1 MITLIINIVIC
12 LVTMSIFLF
21 VLKIQFKL
29 KHNYNHNGFV
39 GIRIANILTTLC
51 LMFLTL
57 FRAVYFFTEL
67 TYSGIHYHS
76 EIQLFIFY
84 FNSIFMFIISVINY
98 MFYTG
103 NNFNFLTKK
112 HNEKETNL

>member
-1 MITLIINIVIC
+1 MITLIINIIIC
-12 LVTMSIFLF
+12 AVTLILFLF
-21 VLKIQFKL
+21 VIKIQFKL

-51 LMFLTL
+51 LMFLTAFRGL
-57 FRAVYFFTEL
+57 FFLTEL

-84 FNSIFMFIISVINY
+84 INSFVIFIIAWINY
-98 MFYTG
+98 LFYTG
-103 NNFNFLTKK
+103 NNFNFLTK
-112 HNEKETNL
+112 NKET

>member
-1 MITLIINIVIC
+1 MVTLIINIVIC
-12 LVTMSIFLF
+12 LVTLILFLL

-29 KHNYNHNGFV
+29 KQNYNHNGFV

-57 FRAVYFFTEL
+57 FRAIYFMTEL

-84 FNSIFMFIISVINY
+84 FNSIFMFIISWINY
-98 MFYTG
+98 LFYSG
-103 NNFNFLTKK
+103 NNFNFLSKK
-112 HNEKETNL
+112 